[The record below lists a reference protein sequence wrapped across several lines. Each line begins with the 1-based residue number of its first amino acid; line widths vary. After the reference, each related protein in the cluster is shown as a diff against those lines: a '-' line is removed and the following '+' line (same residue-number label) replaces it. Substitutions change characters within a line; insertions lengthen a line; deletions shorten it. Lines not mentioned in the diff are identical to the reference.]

1 MTAAC
6 VGVQLISKTQGE
18 TGGFA
23 GVLRRFWVV
32 PNPEIGFSLRP
43 LSIHK
48 SETNLRNR
56 FFSNNFVWIW
66 VKNRDFGKDEPTA
79 FNAFLTMPGTQL
91 NGVTLGTNGQSRA
104 F

>member
-43 LSIHK
+43 LTVNPQIGNELAKSILF
-48 SETNLRNR
+48 E
-56 FFSNNFVWIW
+56 
-66 VKNRDFGKDEPTA
+66 
-79 FNAFLTMPGTQL
+79 
-91 NGVTLGTNGQSRA
+91 QSRVELVRVEIWQRRTDG